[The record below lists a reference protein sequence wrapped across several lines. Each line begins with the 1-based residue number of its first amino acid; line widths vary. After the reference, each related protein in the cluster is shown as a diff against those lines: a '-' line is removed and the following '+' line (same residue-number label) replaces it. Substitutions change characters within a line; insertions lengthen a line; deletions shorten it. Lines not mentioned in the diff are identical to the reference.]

1 MKLDT
6 ANRLSYITILLHWL
20 IAITIIGLIA
30 LGLYMTNFE
39 LYDYY
44 DMHKSIG
51 IILSGII
58 LVRVVWRIKQGWPVP
73 ASNNGK
79 NELFLAKI
87 THWLLITSSVLMP
100 ITGMISSGAT
110 GHGFGIFR
118 LAMLKENIDPF
129 NPEKTIPLSQFWGEV
144 GEIAHEYMGYILIL
158 AIVIHIAGALNH
170 HLIYKDSTLLR
181 MLGIKAN
188 AN

>member
-1 MKLDT
+1 MDT
-6 ANRLSYITILLHWL
+6 ANRLGHITILLHWQ

-51 IILSGII
+51 IILSSII
-58 LVRVVWRIKQGWPVP
+58 VVRVVWRIKQGWPVP
-73 ASNNGK
+73 VSNNGK
-79 NELFLAKI
+79 IELFLAKI
-87 THWLLITSSVLMP
+87 LHWVLMLSTVLMP

-110 GHGFGIFR
+110 GHGFGIFG
-118 LAMLKENIDPF
+118 LAILKENIDPF
-129 NPEKTIPLSQFWGEV
+129 NPEKTISLSQFWGGI
-144 GEIAHEYMGYILIL
+144 GEIAHEYLGYILIL
-158 AIVIHIAGALNH
+158 AIVIHIAGALKH

>member
-1 MKLDT
+1 MDT
-6 ANRLSYITILLHWL
+6 ANRLDHITILLHWL

-30 LGLYMTNFE
+30 LGLYMTHFE

-188 AN
+188 VN